1 MARVFLA
8 IKKESLSITHITPII
23 TQWRYIVTL
32 IRSWI
37 LMLTAAALV
46 VAAAQALMP
55 EGSVKRVGKLTGGLI
70 LALALIQP
78 LTRLDYNALWAQVI
92 SLPAGAIQQEIL
104 QEEATAPL
112 QEGIEE
118 TLSAYVEEQ
127 GKTLGISC
135 QVQVTC
141 TTGEDGVPIPQH
153 VTVFGALNEVQR
165 DALSDFLSQQ
175 LGLETDRQT
184 YLDQEWEGSP

>member
-1 MARVFLA
+1 M
-8 IKKESLSITHITPII
+8 
-23 TQWRYIVTL
+23 TL
-32 IRSWI
+32 IRTWI
-37 LMLTAAALV
+37 LTLTAAALV

-70 LALALIQP
+70 LALALVQP
-78 LTRLDYNALWAQVI
+78 LTRLDYDALWAEAI
-92 SLPAGAIQQEIL
+92 SLPAGAIQQETL

-112 QEGIEE
+112 QTGIEE
-118 TLSAYVEEQ
+118 TLGAYIAEK

-141 TTGEDGVPIPQH
+141 ETGEDGVPVPQH
-153 VTVFGALNEVQR
+153 VTVFGALDEAQR
-165 DALSDFLSQQ
+165 AALSDLLSQQ
-175 LGLETDRQT
+175 LGLDTDRQT